1 LKKLIFS
8 VLVILL
14 IISACGSW
22 RPAASELNED
32 KKLNITVSIASIQWL
47 VDQIGGEHVQTQS
60 LTTSGDDPHT
70 YEPSPSQMISVA
82 DSELYFTTGVEFED
96 VWIPKFL
103 DANSDLQVIDI
114 STGFERISMADYHH
128 DHADDHAD
136 EHDHDHG
143 GSDPHL
149 WLSPQAMRQIAQ
161 NVAGILESA
170 DPGNASAYQSN
181 LEKTLATI
189 DMVDSQLNQQLSQT
203 VRKQFLI
210 IHPSLGY
217 LADTYSLEM
226 IPVEVNGQEPSPTEL
241 SEILSAA
248 ESYGINT
255 LFTQIGNN
263 PFNAQTLAEQAKIT
277 SIIEIDP
284 MAYDWAGNMLF
295 IGESLQ
301 KALN

>member
-1 LKKLIFS
+1 
-8 VLVILL
+8 
-14 IISACGSW
+14 
-22 RPAASELNED
+22 
-32 KKLNITVSIASIQWL
+32 
-47 VDQIGGEHVQTQS
+47 
-60 LTTSGDDPHT
+60 
-70 YEPSPSQMISVA
+70 MISVA

-114 STGFERISMADYHH
+114 STGFERISMADHHH